1 MPLPGKK
8 KAKTSGR
15 GGFKIYEA
23 RGCKECMNTGYRGRA
38 GVYELL
44 TLNNAFRNKILGNP
58 SLDELRKLAVAQGM
72 QPLRAAA
79 MDKVVAGL
87 TSIEEVLRVT

>member
-1 MPLPGKK
+1 MM